1 MALHP
6 TDEEDSKPE
15 ALTLFNRKKEE
26 QRKKQEQREKEERTK
41 KKQAARKKAASA
53 PPLQAIPSP
62 VPHNK
67 QKRNTSMNWKIKDIE
82 LANISR
88 FRGELMGAAMLF
100 IILFHVALPRED
112 AFFGLRRMGNVGV
125 DMFLFLSG
133 IGLWFS
139 WMKNPSVKHFFI
151 RRYLRIYPT
160 WLIIAC
166 LFYIPSFQGG
176 STWNW
181 IYLFGEIT
189 INWGFWLHDELNFWY
204 IPATM
209 MLYLFAPAYMELIK
223 RHPIYRWLPVVM
235 IMWCILVQYVTPIHQ
250 AVGHLEIFWSRVP
263 IFFIGIN
270 MGEMVRQKQTLDGA
284 SIWMIWLMFLMTL
297 LASIFLEQEKHGMFP
312 LFLERMLY
320 IPLTITSILLLN
332 RIFRRTP
339 GWFNKGFMFVGA
351 LSLECYLLHI
361 HFVLKYIEPH
371 HLGYWPTFF
380 ICIGITLPAAWI
392 LSKIAGWISKELAKF
407 IK

>member
-1 MALHP
+1 M
-6 TDEEDSKPE
+6 
-15 ALTLFNRKKEE
+15 
-26 QRKKQEQREKEERTK
+26 
-41 KKQAARKKAASA
+41 
-53 PPLQAIPSP
+53 I
-62 VPHNK
+62 
-67 QKRNTSMNWKIKDIE
+67 KIKDIE

-139 WMKNPSVKHFFI
+139 WAKNPDVRHFFV
-151 RRYLRIYPT
+151 RRYLRIYPA

-166 LFYIPSFQGG
+166 LFYIPRFEGG
-176 STWNW
+176 DLWAWVDLVGDIS
-181 IYLFGEIT
+181 
-189 INWGFWLHDELNFWY
+189 INWDFWLHDELNFWY

-209 MLYLFAPAYMELIK
+209 MLYLFAPGYMELIK

-235 IMWCILVQYVTPIHQ
+235 IMWCILVQYVTPIHH

-270 MGEMVRQKQTLDGA
+270 MGEMVRSRKQLPPDA
-284 SIWMIWLMFLMTL
+284 VWLLLVTFLMTFGTCL
-297 LASIFLEQEKHGMFP
+297 YLEQVRHGHFP
-312 LFLERMLY
+312 LFVERMLY
-320 IPLTITSILLLN
+320 IPFTVCSILVMN

-339 GWFNKGFMFVGA
+339 EWVNRAFRLVGM
-351 LSLECYLLHI
+351 LSLEAYLIHI
-361 HFVLKYIEPH
+361 HFVLVYIQPMG
-371 HLGYWPTFF
+371 LGYWGTFAATVA
-380 ICIGITLPAAWI
+380 ITLPVAWVLHQTTSFALNI
-392 LSKIAGWISKELAKF
+392 FSKK
-407 IK
+407 